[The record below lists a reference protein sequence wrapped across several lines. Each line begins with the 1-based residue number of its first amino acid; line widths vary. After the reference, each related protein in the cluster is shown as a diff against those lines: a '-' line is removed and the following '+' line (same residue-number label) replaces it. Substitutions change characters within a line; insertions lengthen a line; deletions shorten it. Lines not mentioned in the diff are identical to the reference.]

1 MGDNAIIK
9 VIKSI
14 RSRGFLTT
22 LRVFISL
29 IIDLLFDIK
38 YGTDTMRFVELEKLE
53 LNSSFRDKGNDY
65 IPTRSK
71 HLRKIFKMG
80 MFSEESS
87 FVDLGSG
94 KGRTLLIASEYFKKV
109 KGIEFSEE
117 LCEIAKK
124 NIVIYNEKRKDHSF
138 RNNIQVIYADVTD
151 YNINDEE
158 NVFFMYNPFDET
170 VLKKF
175 LKNIEVSI
183 NKTPRTVW
191 IIYYYPLHRDIID
204 KSPTFIRERHMNMDG
219 IECIIYKAEQT
230 CCAN

>member
-1 MGDNAIIK
+1 MGSNAIIK

-22 LRVFISL
+22 LKVSKSL
-29 IIDLLFDIK
+29 IIDLSFDIK
-38 YGTDTMRFVELEKLE
+38 YGTDTMRFVELENLDVK
-53 LNSSFRDKGNDY
+53 SSFRINGNDY
-65 IPTRSK
+65 ISSRSK
-71 HLRKIFKMG
+71 HLQKIFKMG
-80 MFSEESS
+80 IFSKDDT
-87 FVDLGSG
+87 FIDLGSG
-94 KGRTLLIASEYFKKV
+94 KGKTLLIASEYFKKV

-117 LCEIAKK
+117 LCKIAKR
-124 NIVIYNEKRKDHSF
+124 NIMIYSKKKRKQLCDK
-138 RNNIQVIYADVTD
+138 IQVIYADVAD

-183 NKTPRTVW
+183 NQTPRTVW
-191 IIYYYPLHRDIID
+191 IIYYYPAYRDVID
-204 KSPTFIRERHMNMDG
+204 KLPAFIQERQMNMDG